1 MSNPNSPEEAAARL
15 ARALYTK
22 DELTPEAAAALL
34 PEFILAERSGEDV
47 DNNPAYAAL
56 LRHLDHN
63 EASLRLYEQLSED
76 MDLLLDPAETL
87 PTITGVPPSF
97 FSSPTLKGE
106 HVLLQVLQGMVRRF
120 RLTINMPRLAPA
132 LATLS
137 GSQQALFAGTLTE
150 VAGTPLLSL
159 STGHD
164 QDGPWMRVLV
174 RDTTGAT
181 RWQIQL
187 IIGDETFSATTD
199 ERGLAHFSLPALP
212 EPSQVQMVCEE
223 VRG

>member
-1 MSNPNSPEEAAARL
+1 MSNPNSPDQAAARL
-15 ARALYTK
+15 ARALHTS

-34 PEFILAERSGEDV
+34 PDFILAERSGEDV

-87 PTITGVPPSF
+87 PVIDRPPPSF
-97 FSSPTLKGE
+97 FSSPTPKGE

-120 RLTINMPRLAPA
+120 RLTINMPRLAPT

-150 VAGTPLLSL
+150 VTGAPMLSL

-164 QDGPWMRVLV
+164 HDGPWIRVLV

-181 RWQIQL
+181 RWQIRL
-187 IIGDETFSATTD
+187 VIGDETLSATTD
-199 ERGLAHFSLPALP
+199 ERGLAHFTLPALP
-212 EPSQVQMVCEE
+212 EAGQVQMMCEE